1 MQTDNKEVEL
11 QTQQVPPTPPVQAQ
25 NNQDI
30 EKWVSAFSDCV

>member
-1 MQTDNKEVEL
+1 METELKEVEL
-11 QTQQVPPTPPVQAQ
+11 EAQPQQTPPVQAQ

>member
-1 MQTDNKEVEL
+1 MQTEKEE
-11 QTQQVPPTPPVQAQ
+11 TETPQVPSAPPEN